1 MQYAYREMHSPEEV
15 LERDHMEVERDKLYE
30 EQGVRTLE
38 EEHRATKEN
47 RG

>member
-1 MQYAYREMHSPEEV
+1 MQYAYRKMHSPGEV

-38 EEHRATKEN
+38 EEHRTI
-47 RG
+47 RGDRG